1 MASSGP
7 RRARAR
13 ETVMAK
19 KRNYA
24 REYAQFHG
32 KPEEIARRS
41 SRNKARRIM
50 AKNGTVK
57 KGDGRDVDHR
67 NMNPMDNRRSNLRVQ
82 SKSVNRSRN
91 GR

>member
-1 MASSGP
+1 
-7 RRARAR
+7 
-13 ETVMAK
+13 MAK

-50 AKNGTVK
+50 AKNGSVK
-57 KGDGRDVDHR
+57 KGDGRDVDHK